1 MTFLQYVAKDIL
13 AKHGEQNLSDIA
25 IVFPNKRAS
34 LFLNQALYE
43 ETKHPLW
50 SPSYITISEL
60 FRKHSDL
67 IIPDQISLIFQLYD
81 VYRQLTNSTETL
93 DHFYSWGQ
101 LMLADFDD
109 IDKNMVD
116 ANKLFLHLEE
126 WQNMRDFSFLSEEQ
140 RKSLEDFFGTVI
152 DDTNLQQRFND
163 IWKNLGPVY
172 HAFRTKLQLRGEAY
186 EGMLYREVCQKEQIE
201 FHYKK
206 YIFVGFN
213 LLQKVEKKLFA
224 RLMDMDKAEF
234 YWDYDN
240 YYLNNGHEAGR
251 YIAENLRKFPNE
263 LSVER
268 ASEGIDVGE
277 VYQNFSRRKNITY
290 ISAHSENIQARFIA
304 HWLNEN
310 KRKTGGSK
318 TAIVLGDELLLQSAI
333 HCFPDDTT
341 AVNITTGYPLAASPI
356 CSLVN
361 SLIELQLK
369 GRTDDGLHYR
379 LKYVNRILAHPY
391 AKYISDNYK
400 LLYDNL
406 NNHKQY
412 YPSIEYLI
420 SGQDENMNMLFDGMN
435 IQNNLV
441 PILSWIAHILQKV
454 GLRARENKDA
464 LLHESIFRMYTL
476 MQRLDNIMIVS
487 KESVY
492 ENVDN
497 KEVVS
502 TVIFQRLLNQLI
514 NSTSIPFHGEP
525 AIGIQMMGVLE
536 TRNLDFDHVLLL
548 SCNEGNLPKNVNDAS
563 FIPHAIRKGYELT
576 TVENKIAIYAYY
588 FYSLLQRA
596 YDITLV
602 YNNATD
608 DGNQHEMSRFMLQFM
623 VENKS
628 QHNIIRQTLLS
639 GQDVSP
645 TVRRPVHKT
654 VAVQKIMDEI
664 TTLSPTAISRYL
676 RCNLQFFYY
685 SICHL
690 READIDDAEEIDSP
704 TFGNIFHRAAQLIYE
719 KLSSSNPDIPITNV
733 QIENCLKHSSMI
745 SECLDQAF
753 REKLFNVDDSHFI
766 PKYNGLQLLNRKVL
780 KIYLTNL
787 LKHDLQLTPLKILA
801 LEQDFSAK
809 MTINASGR
817 QKEITLKGQVD
828 RLDKVKRNGVDTIR
842 VVDYKTGSPLISK
855 PSSIEEIFDPQ
866 NIDKKHSAYYLQA
879 FLYAY
884 SIRRDPGSQAL
895 VNKQHLPVSP
905 ALLFIR
911 QVAAK
916 DYDPTLTLKT
926 YTSSDSK
933 TGKSYPIN
941 DIEDVADDFWNALK
955 KLLEEI
961 FNPAIP
967 FMPTDDTNRCTNCP
981 YASFCGK

>member
-1 MTFLQYVAKDIL
+1 MTFLQYVAKDII
-13 AKHGEQNLSDIA
+13 AKHGEHNLSDIA

-43 ETKHPLW
+43 EVGHPIW
-50 SPSYITISEL
+50 SPSYITISDL
-60 FRKHSDL
+60 FRNHSDL
-67 IIPDQISLIFQLYD
+67 KIPDQIALIFQLYD
-81 VYRQLTNSTETL
+81 VYQQQTGSTETL

-109 IDKNMVD
+109 IDKNMAD
-116 ANKLFLHLEE
+116 ADKLFVHLEA

-140 RKSLEDFFGTVI
+140 RKGLEQFFGTVI
-152 DDTNLQQRFND
+152 NDTDLQQRFND
-163 IWKNLGPVY
+163 IWKNLGPIY
-172 HAFRTKLQLRGEAY
+172 HAFREKLQLRGEAY
-186 EGMLYREVCQKEQIE
+186 EGMLYRKVSEKEQIE

-290 ISAHSENIQARFIA
+290 ISAHSENIQARYIA

-400 LLYDNL
+400 SLYDNL

-412 YPSIEYLI
+412 YPSIENLI
-420 SGQDENMNMLFDGMN
+420 SGQDENMIMLFDGMDY
-435 IQNNLV
+435 QNNLV
-441 PILSWIAHILQKV
+441 PILSWIANILQKV
-454 GLRARENKDA
+454 GLRAKETEDA

-476 MQRLDNIMIVS
+476 IQRLDNIMIVS
-487 KESVY
+487 KESVH
-492 ENVDN
+492 ENIDN

-502 TVIFQRLLNQLI
+502 SVVFQRLLNQLI

-548 SCNEGNLPKNVNDAS
+548 SCNEGNLPKSVNDAS

-596 YDITLV
+596 NDITLV

-623 VENKS
+623 VENKG
-628 QHNIIRQTLLS
+628 QHNIVRKTLLS
-639 GQDVSP
+639 GQDVTP
-645 TVRRPVHKT
+645 VVRQPIPKT
-654 VAVQKIMDEI
+654 DTVQKIMDDI
-664 TTLSPTAISRYL
+664 MMLSPTAISRYL

-719 KLSSSNPDIPITNV
+719 RLSAPNHDVIITNE
-733 QIENCLKHSSMI
+733 QIQNCLNNSSMV

-753 REKLFNVDDSHFI
+753 REKLFNVENSRFV

-787 LKHDLQLTPLKILA
+787 LKHDLQLAPLKILA
-801 LEQDFSAK
+801 LEHDFSAK
-809 MTINASGR
+809 MTINVNGK
-817 QKEITLKGQVD
+817 QKNLVLQGQVD

-842 VVDYKTGSPLISK
+842 VVDYKTGSPLTSK
-855 PSSIEEIFDPQ
+855 PSDIEEIFDPK

-884 SIRRDPGSQAL
+884 SIRRDPASRAA

-911 QVAAK
+911 QVATK
-916 DYDPTLTLKT
+916 DYDPTLTLKA
-926 YTSSDSK
+926 YASPDSK
-933 TGKSYPIN
+933 TGTSYPVN

-955 KLLEEI
+955 SLLEEI

-967 FMPTDDTNRCTNCP
+967 FLPTNDANRCSNCP
-981 YASFCGK
+981 YASFCGR